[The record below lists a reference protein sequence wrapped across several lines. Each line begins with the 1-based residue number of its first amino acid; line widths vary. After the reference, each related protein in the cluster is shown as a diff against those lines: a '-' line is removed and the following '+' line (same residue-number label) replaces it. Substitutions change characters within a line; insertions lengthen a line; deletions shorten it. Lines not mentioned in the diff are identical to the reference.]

1 MSQSLREAATAYAVA
16 GWQVLPCH
24 PAGDRAK
31 SPMLTHGFKD
41 ASTSP
46 EAVAAWWE
54 QWPTALIGLVVPPG
68 AVVVDIDPR
77 NLEEGSNPSTVLDD
91 LTGPLPDTLT
101 SWSGRGDG
109 GRHLWFAAPALP
121 EGRRWRNPA
130 PGVDVKP
137 PGRGY
142 VIAPPSPHPA
152 TGQPYRWQDTATGY
166 ARLPLP
172 ALSALAPSDGQEGPQ
187 QPRRGPFALP
197 WQPGTPAP
205 PVGRGGTLEA
215 RRLAGMIRT
224 LSTTRQGERNNTLN
238 NYAYA
243 VAREFDPANVEAA
256 LERLA
261 QAAYTAGLTEPGVS
275 NTIRSAKD
283 GAKGRTKP

>member
-142 VIAPPSPHPA
+142 VIAPPPPPPGH
-152 TGQPYRWQDTATGY
+152 R
-166 ARLPLP
+166 P
-172 ALSALAPSDGQEGPQ
+172 ALQVAGHGHRLRTPTPASPERPGPL
-187 QPRRGPFALP
+187 RGPGRP
-197 WQPGTPAP
+197 PAA
-205 PVGRGGTLEA
+205 T
-215 RRLAGMIRT
+215 
-224 LSTTRQGERNNTLN
+224 
-238 NYAYA
+238 
-243 VAREFDPANVEAA
+243 
-256 LERLA
+256 
-261 QAAYTAGLTEPGVS
+261 
-275 NTIRSAKD
+275 
-283 GAKGRTKP
+283 